1 MSNRAPWK
9 LNLDGPSRY
18 LLLYS
23 SLDFIGPAFVDKL
36 IGDFSTIEA
45 VQYARHGAVEVLKVR
60 ETCTAKQ
67 YVVGNEVSV
76 IELVDNQGLTSAK
89 LKIEEAKV
97 NRRGEYLRKDG
108 SVVAH
113 FDKAVMER
121 SGRTAKASE
130 IMGFGDR
137 RTMFKGMQ
145 MQDA

>member
-60 ETCTAKQ
+60 ETCMAKQ